1 MHGGQGSAE
10 RGADFL
16 LGAVMGRVVAGL
28 AGLGRSVWP
37 TRVAGSPGP
46 AGGMV
51 RLVEL
56 GQLVLVPVLV
66 MRRGWRRWRIPPSL
80 RHQVWPVPMGG
91 PRPGPRELPAV
102 AWAYWP
108 QPEPVGVWGLR

>member
-1 MHGGQGSAE
+1 M
-10 RGADFL
+10 
-16 LGAVMGRVVAGL
+16 AGL
-28 AGLGRSVWP
+28 VRSVWP

-51 RLVEL
+51 RRVEL
-56 GQLVLVPVLV
+56 GQLVLVPVL
-66 MRRGWRRWRIPPSL
+66 RRGWRGWRIPLSL
-80 RHQVWPVPMGG
+80 RHQAWPVPTGG

-108 QPEPVGVWGLR
+108 RPEPVGVWGLR

>member
-1 MHGGQGSAE
+1 
-10 RGADFL
+10 
-16 LGAVMGRVVAGL
+16 L
-28 AGLGRSVWP
+28 AGLVRSVWP

-51 RLVEL
+51 RRVEL
-56 GQLVLVPVLV
+56 GQLVLVLVLLV
-66 MRRGWRRWRIPPSL
+66 RRGWWRWRIPLSL
-80 RHQVWPVPMGG
+80 QHQAWPVPMGG
-91 PRPGPRELPAV
+91 CRPALLELPAV